1 MNLSKLKY
9 YVPGL
14 LTVLMCP
21 CGESGVYSI
30 NIQTAQGIHRFVE
43 QSIPPGTSVLNIS
56 HGGVL
61 DPYTSKIKWGPL
73 DPVNP
78 LSLTFTLAGEPMEE
92 SLPHSAFPNVIL
104 STESMLF
111 EQDSDGDGVTDRWER
126 LLGSP
131 ADHASLEWDTDG
143 DGLTDL
149 EEIQASTDPSDAQS
163 LIAIK
168 SFQVDESGLF
178 RLTVA
183 LPENKTAIIETT
195 HDLSEPVHWK
205 QQNGV
210 WSKSPDASSSI
221 FTFESSSWL
230 GLEFIRARITLAP

>member
-1 MNLSKLKY
+1 
-9 YVPGL
+9 
-14 LTVLMCP
+14 MCP
-21 CGESGVYSI
+21 YVESGVYTI
-30 NIQTAQGIHRFVE
+30 DIQTAQGAHRFVE
-43 QSIPPGTSVLNIS
+43 QSVPPGTTVIDIS
-56 HGGVL
+56 HGGML

-78 LSLTFTLAGEPMEE
+78 LSLTFTLAGEPTEE
-92 SLPHSAFPNVIL
+92 NLPHSAFPNGVL
-104 STESMLF
+104 ATESMLF

-183 LPENKTAIIETT
+183 LPETMTVIIETT
-195 HDLSEPVHWK
+195 HDLSEPVQWK
-205 QQNGV
+205 QQNGI
-210 WSKSPDASSSI
+210 WSRSPDGSSNT
-221 FTFESSSWL
+221 FTFESDSWS
-230 GLEFIRARITLAP
+230 GLEFIRARIPFAD

>member
-9 YVPGL
+9 YIPGL

-21 CGESGVYSI
+21 CVESGVYSI

-43 QSIPPGTSVLNIS
+43 QSIPTGTRVINIS

-73 DPVNP
+73 DPSNP
-78 LSLTFTLAGEPMEE
+78 LSLSFTLAAETTEQN
-92 SLPHSAFPNVIL
+92 LPHTAFPIEIL
-104 STESMLF
+104 STESVLF
-111 EQDSDGDGVTDRWER
+111 EKDSDGDGVTDRWEH

-131 ADHASLEWDTDG
+131 TDQAIPGWDTDG

-149 EEIQASTDPSDAQS
+149 EEILASTDPNDAQS

-168 SFQVDESGLF
+168 TFRVDESGLVQ
-178 RLTVA
+178 LTIS

-195 HDLSEPVHWK
+195 HDLLEPVHWK
-205 QQNGV
+205 QQSGI

-221 FTFESSSWL
+221 FTFEPSSWL